1 MRKCACSG
9 RCTPTPEGYSRREFI
24 ELMGVTAAGVFLAPG
39 ARAVF
44 SMPEQQFNRWK
55 ESLFARGEPRVYTS
69 EKHTDA
75 RLHLGGIGTG
85 NLEIGADGQFT
96 TWQLFN
102 TLRDGHVPL
111 YFAVKAGKVA
121 RLLQTAGGPSW
132 PRIARIE
139 MTGEYPV
146 ANLRFID
153 DALPVKIELTAFSP
167 FVPLDARVS
176 SMPLAAMVFRLTNP
190 AAEPVTV
197 SLAAFMQN
205 PVGYDARGTMEQNRH
220 PGCGWNVNEPVS
232 EEAFAGLLFR
242 AEAGKPAS
250 IDRPVDII
258 ASSNLKEL
266 DSPPTDRPAELRL
279 TCFGTDASEFK
290 KIADPAQTI
299 IWFEDAPE
307 NTPEPVLRAAE
318 ESVRAG
324 AVLVFAGV
332 DQPLLRAY
340 AAFTDGKPIARVD
353 SRPDILFEDFEQGYR
368 DWKVEGSAFGASPAG
383 GTLPNQQR
391 VTGFHGK
398 GLVNTYLGGDDTE
411 GRLISRPFKIERN
424 YIRFLVGGGSHANT
438 QIRLVV
444 DGRVVRATSG
454 KNNEKLEPA
463 IWDVREFIG
472 REACIQIVD
481 EQKGPW
487 GHINVDQIVF
497 SDDPANRA
505 TFQLLEE
512 LLPIRFS
519 GIRAGVTGTR
529 GAPHVEFAGVTFQ
542 PDSTEQAG
550 SDGRKLFVRSLGK
563 GKVAVV
569 QGPVLDP
576 ADAGFVAP
584 RQRAYEFLCSLL
596 GVRFVQMQGQHQ
608 LAMGFGT
615 VGLGVLTGQPSET
628 PGGKPGNTPQVTAL
642 VSFGSW
648 DGAWDRFSSD
658 GAFDPMAN
666 AMPSSPTPE
675 GQTTRGA
682 MAASIL
688 IRAGE
693 SVEVPF
699 MLTWHFPN
707 KYNDAGK
714 WIGCHYA
721 ATWQDARTVMR
732 SAATSWPA
740 LKQKTERFQHLFHSG
755 TLPWWLLDCI
765 SANAATIRHVGVV
778 FQIENGDVYGWEGSN
793 GCCQPTCTHVWGYE
807 QSLAHLF
814 PDLEREM
821 RRIDFKHQQ
830 REDGGINNRTE
841 VPSPPRPTGEQPFA
855 DGHASCVLKAYRE
868 ALNSTD
874 ERFFEEYWPRVRKAV
889 EYLVQ
894 RDASSHNGR
903 PAGYLEDDQWNTYD
917 EALHGV
923 TTFISGYYLAALL
936 AGEAWAR
943 RIGDT
948 AAAERWHEI
957 FERGQKSL
965 IDLCWNGE
973 YFQQHLPGYEKM
985 PGEVGPGCMS
995 DQLIGQWWAHQLGL
1009 GYVLPKD
1016 KVVSALRSIFR
1027 YNFKTD
1033 LTGWRHAPRAF
1044 AGAGDKGLI
1053 ICTWPKGG
1061 RPPHVMLYS
1070 DEVWTGI
1077 EYQVAAHM
1085 IYEGLVEE
1093 GLAIVKAARERYD
1106 GIPRPPI
1113 MRNPWNEI
1121 ECGGHYAR
1129 AMSSWSL
1136 LVALSGWHYDGPR
1149 YHLTI
1154 EPRYKPERFASFW
1167 CGTEG
1172 WGVLAQERVG
1182 QTQRNDVSVAEG
1194 RLRLRRFA
1202 LPVSSQVQ
1210 QARVDVGGSECGAQI
1225 ETSGGWVRLNFQ
1237 TPLTVESG
1245 QKLSVSVQ

>member
-9 RCTPTPEGYSRREFI
+9 RCTPAPEGYSRREFI
-24 ELMGVTAAGVFLAPG
+24 ELMGATAAGALLAPG
-39 ARAVF
+39 ARADF
-44 SMPEQQFNRWK
+44 SMPEQEFNRWK
-55 ESLFARGEPRVYTS
+55 ASLFEGGQPRVYTS

-121 RLLQTAGGPSW
+121 RLLQTAGGPNW

-146 ANLRFID
+146 AKLRFID
-153 DALPVKIELTAFSP
+153 DALPVKVELTAFTP
-167 FVPLDARVS
+167 FVPLDSRVS
-176 SMPLAAMVFRLTNP
+176 SMPLAALVFKLTNTT
-190 AAEPVTV
+190 AEPMTV

-205 PVGYDARGTMEQNRH
+205 PVGYDARGTMEDNRY
-220 PGCGWNVNEPVS
+220 PGCGWNVNEPFS
-232 EEAFAGLLFR
+232 EAAFSGLLFR
-242 AEAGKPAS
+242 AEHGEPAS
-250 IDRPVDII
+250 IDRPVDIL
-258 ASSNLKEL
+258 ASANLKEL
-266 DSPPTDRPAELRL
+266 EGPPTDRPSELRV
-279 TCFGTDASEFK
+279 TCFGAEASEFK
-290 KIADPAQTI
+290 KIADPARTV

-307 NTPEPVLRAAE
+307 NTPEPILRAAQE
-318 ESVRAG
+318 AVNGG
-324 AVLVFAGV
+324 AVLVFGGA

-340 AAFTDGKPIARVD
+340 AAFTGGKPIARVD

-368 DWKVEGSAFGASPAG
+368 DWKVEGAAFGSSPAG

-411 GRLISRPFKIERN
+411 GRLTSRAFKIERN
-424 YIRFLVGGGSHANT
+424 YIRFLVGGGSHATT

-444 DGRVVRATSG
+444 DGRVVRAASG

-463 IWDVREFIG
+463 IWDVREFAG
-472 REACIQIVD
+472 RDACIQIVD

-519 GIRAGVTGTR
+519 GIRTEVTDTKD
-529 GAPHVEFAGVTFQ
+529 APQVEFVDMTFQ
-542 PDSTEQAG
+542 RDSTEQTG
-550 SDGRKLFVRSLGK
+550 SDRRKVFVRSLGK
-563 GKVAVV
+563 GKVIVV
-569 QGPVLDP
+569 QGRVLVP
-576 ADAGFVAP
+576 AHAGLLAP

-596 GVRFVQMQGQHQ
+596 GVRFVRMQGQHQ
-608 LAMGFGT
+608 LSMGFGT
-615 VGLGVLTGQPSET
+615 VGLGVLTGQRSET
-628 PGGKPGNTPQVTAL
+628 SAGNAGDTPRVTAL

-666 AMPSSPTPE
+666 AMPSSPSSE
-675 GQTTRGA
+675 GQTSRGA
-682 MAASIL
+682 MAASVL
-688 IRAGE
+688 VRAGE
-693 SVEVPF
+693 TVQVPF
-699 MLTWHFPN
+699 VLTWHFPN

-714 WIGCHYA
+714 RMGCRY
-721 ATWQDARTVMR
+721 TTGWQDARAVMR
-732 SAATSWPA
+732 SAAASWPA
-740 LKQKTERFQHLFHSG
+740 LRDKTERFQRLFHGG

-874 ERFFEEYWPRVRKAV
+874 EQFFEEYWPRVRNAV

-936 AGEAWAR
+936 AGETWAR

-948 AAAERWHEI
+948 AAADRWHEI
-957 FERGQKSL
+957 FERGQKNL

-1009 GYVLPKD
+1009 GYVLPKE
-1016 KVVSALRSIFR
+1016 KVVSALRFVFR

-1033 LTGWRHAPRAF
+1033 LTEWRHAPRAF
-1044 AGAGDKGLI
+1044 AGARDKGLI
-1053 ICTWPKGG
+1053 ICTWPRGG

-1113 MRNPWNEI
+1113 TRNPWNEI

-1136 LVALSGWHYDGPR
+1136 LAALSGWHYDGPR
-1149 YHLTI
+1149 CHLTI
-1154 EPRYKPERFASFW
+1154 EPRYKPDSFASFW

-1172 WGVLAQERVG
+1172 WGVLTQQRNG
-1182 QTQRNDVSVAEG
+1182 QSQRNDVSVAEG

-1202 LPVSSQVQ
+1202 LPVNRPFQ
-1210 QARVDVGGSECGAQI
+1210 QARVELGGSECRAQI
-1225 ETSGGWVRLNFQ
+1225 EISGGWVRINFQ
-1237 TPLTVESG
+1237 TPVTIEIG
-1245 QKLSVSVQ
+1245 RKLAVSIQ